1 MFISLQNRKSGQ
13 NRIFESPQSSQ
24 SIEVGQQMKI
34 SHPEVPGIDE
44 NLFKCLWIFLFLLF
58 TFSAV

>member
-24 SIEVGQQMKI
+24 SIEVGQQMKT

-58 TFSAV
+58 TLSAV